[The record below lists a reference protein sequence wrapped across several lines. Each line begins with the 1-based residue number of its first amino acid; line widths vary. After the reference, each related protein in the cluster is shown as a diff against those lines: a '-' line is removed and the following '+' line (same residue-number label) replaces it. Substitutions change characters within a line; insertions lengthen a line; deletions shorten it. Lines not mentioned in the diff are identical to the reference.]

1 MTTKV
6 IKLSAQL
13 RKILYELEEENDWI
27 SFELNYIHDDPYF
40 SGAGKGITEIDVSD
54 DDYSFLV
61 THSGSQ
67 YSMSIGRLI
76 EHFFPKKFTMEEKM
90 KFGKGYKRVK
100 NELKGGE
107 KKGKFPKWGSQ
118 TTGSTWGQRDYG
130 SGWSSGYSSGGWSSG
145 YSSGYSSDKYGGY
158 QQPVYTPPKG
168 DKIVVPDFKYNP
180 KDPRSTFLSL
190 ITKTYPHGNE
200 EEVLKFLPDLEVD
213 PFGNYYKIIGNSTTM
228 FTSHLDTA
236 DSQQKTTNLL
246 TRKVEGDEIIYTDGN
261 SILGAD
267 DKAGVTIMLYMMA
280 HGVPGLYYFFIGEE
294 VGRIGS
300 QALSVGFDKV
310 KHMEKIQKCIS
321 FDRRRTHSIITKQSS
336 RICCSDQFAEE
347 LSKQL
352 GKSGLRYELDPTGMY
367 TDSASFMSQ
376 IPECTNIS
384 VGYENEHTSRE
395 QQNMTFLTKLC
406 QACIEVDWENLPIAR
421 KIGLNQELIKKHSRL
436 ISEIKS
442 TNFPVEVKMT
452 SWEEHIYI
460 SCDFSDFT
468 IDMMFETLTL
478 LRDILKRN
486 GHGDRLSMV
495 DTKIKIELL

>member
-6 IKLSAQL
+6 IKLSEQL
-13 RKILYELEEENDWI
+13 RKILDELGEENDWI

-40 SGAGKGITEIDVSD
+40 IGAGKGITEIDISD
-54 DDYSFLV
+54 DDYSFLI
-61 THSGSQ
+61 THSGSK
-67 YSMSIGRLI
+67 YSISIGRLI
-76 EHFFPKKFTMEEKM
+76 ENFFPKKFTIKEKM
-90 KFGKGYKRVK
+90 DFAKGYKRVK
-100 NELKGGE
+100 NELKNGE
-107 KKGKFPKWGSQ
+107 KKGKFPKWGSE
-118 TTGSTWGQRDYG
+118 TTGSKWNQRDHYSSGWYSG
-130 SGWSSGYSSGGWSSG
+130 SGW
-145 YSSGYSSDKYGGY
+145 SSDKYGGY
-158 QQPVYTPPKG
+158 QRPVYTPPKG
-168 DKIVVPDFKYNP
+168 DKIVVPDFKFNP

-190 ITKTYPHGNE
+190 ITKTYPHGHE

-236 DSQQKTTNLL
+236 DSQQTTTNLL
-246 TRKVEGDEIIYTDGN
+246 TRKVGEDEIIYTDGN

-310 KHMEKIQKCIS
+310 KHVEKIQKCIS
-321 FDRRRTHSIITKQSS
+321 FDRRRTHSIITKQVS
-336 RICCSDQFAEE
+336 RVCCSDQFAEE

-352 GKSGLRYELDPTGMY
+352 AKGGLKYELDPTGMY

-421 KIGLNQELIKKHSRL
+421 KIGLNQELIKKHSKL
-436 ISEIKS
+436 IAEIKS

-452 SWEEHIYI
+452 SWEERIYI
-460 SCDFSDFT
+460 SCDFSDFK

-495 DTKIKIELL
+495 DTKIKIELI